1 MTLEIYW
8 KSGSI
13 FTLIARMLNTFMLRF
28 LMLIETGLFS
38 GSIIALVK
46 RVSNII
52 PYDAGDLLEK
62 WQHIHIDCKDVE
74 YLHA

>member
-1 MTLEIYW
+1 
-8 KSGSI
+8 
-13 FTLIARMLNTFMLRF
+13 
-28 LMLIETGLFS
+28 MLIETGLFS